1 MMAVVDT
8 LLWRHIL
15 DHIKS
20 YWGNSPIVSY
30 FDNESLNHEGLNSLL
45 IVMQIPYLQLA
56 LSVMALKII
65 RQHVRGK
72 HLYRT

>member
-1 MMAVVDT
+1 MT
-8 LLWRHIL
+8 
-15 DHIKS
+15 S
-20 YWGNSPIVSY
+20 YIRSYKELFGNSPVVSY